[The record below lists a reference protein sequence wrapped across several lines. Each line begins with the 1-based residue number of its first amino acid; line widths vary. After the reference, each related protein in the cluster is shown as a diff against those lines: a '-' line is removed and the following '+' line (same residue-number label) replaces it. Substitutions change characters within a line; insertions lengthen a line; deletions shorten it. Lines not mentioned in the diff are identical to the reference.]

1 MISLIFQNDPLDKEK
16 IHSQVDRNDFP
27 AVVEKEQKMVFC
39 PACGRN
45 VPLSFIVAGLCEDCF
60 NND

>member
-1 MISLIFQNDPLDKEK
+1 MIFQNDPSDKEK
-16 IHSQVDRNDFP
+16 TNSEIYIDFSN
-27 AVVEKEQKMVFC
+27 VEKEQKIVFC

-45 VPLSFIVAGLCEDCF
+45 VPLSFIVSGICKDCF

>member
-1 MISLIFQNDPLDKEK
+1 MVFQNNPSDKEK
-16 IHSQVDRNDFP
+16 IYGQVNSGGFSKKT
-27 AVVEKEQKMVFC
+27 AEEQKRVFC